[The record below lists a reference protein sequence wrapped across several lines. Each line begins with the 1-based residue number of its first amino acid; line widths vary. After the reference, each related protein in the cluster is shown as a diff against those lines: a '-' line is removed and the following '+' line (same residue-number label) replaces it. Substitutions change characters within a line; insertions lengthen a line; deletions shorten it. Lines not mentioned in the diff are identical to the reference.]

1 MFQQAG
7 TAQLNDYFRPLSERG
22 GSRVFFCRIAGYGE
36 TVAAFLR
43 RYYEAARR
51 SGVIIDGRIP
61 NPTPDNLSYFNEM
74 MGSGFQMDRDFL
86 SQRLKKWLPRMTD
99 GQRDAVVT
107 AMYATLDDM
116 RRAGK
121 NDNMLRNAYMKYMC
135 WLYYKFERIV
145 NVLGGET
152 LPKILY
158 AGDVSHYE
166 LQLLTVLSRAGADIV
181 LLECGGDQAYLTVDP
196 QSALSHLYQA
206 PGLGS
211 FPAGFG
217 VKQLQAELERE
228 VRRQRLYGTPP
239 SLSPCTNA
247 WVQKAELN
255 AALTAVQ
262 AEEIA
267 AVKRGNYA
275 SAEQLAAGL
284 AANIRYPANVELQR
298 LMTRAFI
305 DLVLEEGERCG
316 GSVSKLTSRAVYLL
330 CWLNRYQKDLF
341 PDWKAPEVAVFL
353 QFGRCASDTGA
364 LFLRLLARLPV
375 DVLLLLPNLNEGS
388 ALHTPD
394 LLEVHCPQSVS
405 LDRFPV
411 DQNQARVT
419 TAAYQAERDL
429 DRLMYQDTGLY
440 RNQQYAKASTVLL
453 QTMYEEI
460 PILWDQEMKYRP
472 SFSAAGDTVTL
483 PVICQKI
490 CGVKDGNASQYWL
503 DIKKLIT
510 PDTEVIRSVPWVQG
524 TDPNPV
530 KPYATQFLKN
540 GKLLRGKIKS
550 HSAYLYG
557 ILRAEMQE
565 HLLDKLQLLLD
576 QKLIRGTF
584 ENGTEYTVIATAL
597 NLPKDLLRKIQKFD
611 FTKKNPKL
619 IYINPTE
626 ERISLEDSI
635 LTAFLSLVGFDVLF
649 FVPTGYQCI
658 EQHFTRPFASETQI
672 GDYLYD
678 LRIPDFNTVQES
690 GLHSIRKLF
699 GRSI

>member
-181 LLECGGDQAYLTVDP
+181 LLETGGDQAYLTVDP
-196 QSALSHLYQA
+196 QSALSRLYQA
-206 PGLGS
+206 PGLGP

-217 VKQLQAELERE
+217 VKQLQADLERE

-262 AEEIA
+262 ARGNDPRFFCNLFLCQYGVEDNLTYTNDLFAFYQSLQGGGRRICVVNGDPAPPGPEEIA
-267 AVKRGNYA
+267 AVKGGILKPGRPAVLQAQGEAVAAVIRGIAQEKQAPFLHCADWPPSAVTLSARGARFTAGFPGLPAQEYEIRLPGAHQVDNAVTALAALSLLPEDLRVSPEAARAGLRDAVWPGRLEWRGNLLLDGAHNPQGVRALREYA
-275 SAEQLAAGL
+275 QDFLRDRRVAVLTGSMADKDVAAIAEGIAAI
-284 AANIRYPANVELQR
+284 ADAV
-298 LMTRAFI
+298 
-305 DLVLEEGERCG
+305 VC
-316 GSVSKLTSRAVYLL
+316 VSPEHMARAV
-330 CWLNRYQKDLF
+330 
-341 PDWKAPEVAVFL
+341 PAPEL
-353 QFGRCASDTGA
+353 C
-364 LFLRLLARLPV
+364 
-375 DVLLLLPNLNEGS
+375 
-388 ALHTPD
+388 
-394 LLEVHCPQSVS
+394 
-405 LDRFPV
+405 
-411 DQNQARVT
+411 
-419 TAAYQAERDL
+419 
-429 DRLMYQDTGLY
+429 GLY
-440 RNQQYAKASTVLL
+440 RGRTDKPVFAAEDTAQGLRQAQTLAGEAGVVL
-453 QTMYEEI
+453 
-460 PILWDQEMKYRP
+460 
-472 SFSAAGDTVTL
+472 V
-483 PVICQKI
+483 
-490 CGVKDGNASQYWL
+490 CGS
-503 DIKKLIT
+503 
-510 PDTEVIRSVPWVQG
+510 
-524 TDPNPV
+524 
-530 KPYATQFLKN
+530 
-540 GKLLRGKIKS
+540 
-550 HSAYLYG
+550 LY
-557 ILRAEMQE
+557 
-565 HLLDKLQLLLD
+565 
-576 QKLIRGTF
+576 
-584 ENGTEYTVIATAL
+584 
-597 NLPKDLLRKIQKFD
+597 
-611 FTKKNPKL
+611 
-619 IYINPTE
+619 
-626 ERISLEDSI
+626 
-635 LTAFLSLVGFDVLF
+635 LVGEVRRMLESPEWDSREV
-649 FVPTGYQCI
+649 
-658 EQHFTRPFASETQI
+658 ETECTFCSC
-672 GDYLYD
+672 
-678 LRIPDFNTVQES
+678 P
-690 GLHSIRKLF
+690 
-699 GRSI
+699 

>member
-206 PGLGS
+206 PGLGP

-255 AALTAVQ
+255 AALHAEATPEVRREQVAALRQALAGVVG
-262 AEEIA
+262 AEELLTDADALVEKSVWLIGGDGWAYDIGFGGLDHVLSLTENVNILVLDTQCYSNTGGQASKATPLGAVTKFGEHGKRKARKDLGVSMMMYGHVYVAQISLGAQLNQTVKAIQEAEAYPGPSLIIA
-267 AVKRGNYA
+267 YSPCEEHGYDLALSHDQMRQLTATGFWPLYRFDPRRADEGKIPLALDSRPPSDALAETLLNEQRFRRLNAQQPEV
-275 SAEQLAAGL
+275 AEQLWKDAAADLQKRYDFL
-284 AANIRYPANVELQR
+284 AQLAGKAEKSPS
-298 LMTRAFI
+298 
-305 DLVLEEGERCG
+305 EG
-316 GSVSKLTSRAVYLL
+316 
-330 CWLNRYQKDLF
+330 
-341 PDWKAPEVAVFL
+341 
-353 QFGRCASDTGA
+353 
-364 LFLRLLARLPV
+364 
-375 DVLLLLPNLNEGS
+375 
-388 ALHTPD
+388 
-394 LLEVHCPQSVS
+394 
-405 LDRFPV
+405 
-411 DQNQARVT
+411 
-419 TAAYQAERDL
+419 
-429 DRLMYQDTGLY
+429 
-440 RNQQYAKASTVLL
+440 
-453 QTMYEEI
+453 
-460 PILWDQEMKYRP
+460 
-472 SFSAAGDTVTL
+472 
-483 PVICQKI
+483 
-490 CGVKDGNASQYWL
+490 
-503 DIKKLIT
+503 
-510 PDTEVIRSVPWVQG
+510 
-524 TDPNPV
+524 
-530 KPYATQFLKN
+530 
-540 GKLLRGKIKS
+540 
-550 HSAYLYG
+550 
-557 ILRAEMQE
+557 
-565 HLLDKLQLLLD
+565 
-576 QKLIRGTF
+576 
-584 ENGTEYTVIATAL
+584 
-597 NLPKDLLRKIQKFD
+597 
-611 FTKKNPKL
+611 
-619 IYINPTE
+619 
-626 ERISLEDSI
+626 
-635 LTAFLSLVGFDVLF
+635 
-649 FVPTGYQCI
+649 
-658 EQHFTRPFASETQI
+658 
-672 GDYLYD
+672 
-678 LRIPDFNTVQES
+678 
-690 GLHSIRKLF
+690 
-699 GRSI
+699 

>member
-206 PGLGS
+206 PGLGP

-262 AEEIA
+262 A
-267 AVKRGNYA
+267 RGNDPRFFCNLFLCQYGVEDNLTYTNDLFA
-275 SAEQLAAGL
+275 FYQSLQGGGRRICVVNGDPAPGGDRRGQAGQLRLRRAAGGGSRRQHPVSGQCG
-284 AANIRYPANVELQR
+284 APAPDDPSFHRSGAGGGGAVRRQR
-298 LMTRAFI
+298 LQAHQPGGVPP
-305 DLVLEEGERCG
+305 VLAEPVSEGPLSGLEGAG
-316 GSVSKLTSRAVYLL
+316 GGGLSPVWQMRVGHRSPVPAAAGPPAGG
-330 CWLNRYQKDLF
+330 C
-341 PDWKAPEVAVFL
+341 PVA
-353 QFGRCASDTGA
+353 A
-364 LFLRLLARLPV
+364 
-375 DVLLLLPNLNEGS
+375 
-388 ALHTPD
+388 
-394 LLEVHCPQSVS
+394 PQS
-405 LDRFPV
+405 
-411 DQNQARVT
+411 
-419 TAAYQAERDL
+419 E
-429 DRLMYQDTGLY
+429 
-440 RNQQYAKASTVLL
+440 
-453 QTMYEEI
+453 
-460 PILWDQEMKYRP
+460 
-472 SFSAAGDTVTL
+472 
-483 PVICQKI
+483 
-490 CGVKDGNASQYWL
+490 
-503 DIKKLIT
+503 
-510 PDTEVIRSVPWVQG
+510 
-524 TDPNPV
+524 
-530 KPYATQFLKN
+530 
-540 GKLLRGKIKS
+540 
-550 HSAYLYG
+550 
-557 ILRAEMQE
+557 
-565 HLLDKLQLLLD
+565 
-576 QKLIRGTF
+576 
-584 ENGTEYTVIATAL
+584 
-597 NLPKDLLRKIQKFD
+597 
-611 FTKKNPKL
+611 
-619 IYINPTE
+619 
-626 ERISLEDSI
+626 
-635 LTAFLSLVGFDVLF
+635 
-649 FVPTGYQCI
+649 
-658 EQHFTRPFASETQI
+658 
-672 GDYLYD
+672 
-678 LRIPDFNTVQES
+678 
-690 GLHSIRKLF
+690 
-699 GRSI
+699 

>member
-1 MFQQAG
+1 
-7 TAQLNDYFRPLSERG
+7 
-22 GSRVFFCRIAGYGE
+22 
-36 TVAAFLR
+36 
-43 RYYEAARR
+43 
-51 SGVIIDGRIP
+51 
-61 NPTPDNLSYFNEM
+61 
-74 MGSGFQMDRDFL
+74 
-86 SQRLKKWLPRMTD
+86 
-99 GQRDAVVT
+99 
-107 AMYATLDDM
+107 MYATLDDM

-206 PGLGS
+206 PGLGP

-262 AEEIA
+262 ARGNDPRFFCNLFLCQYGVEDNLTYTNDLFAFYQSLQGGGRRICVVNGDPAPPGPEEIA

-394 LLEVHCPQSVS
+394 LLEVHCLQSVS

-472 SFSAAGDTVTL
+472 SFSAAGDTVT
-483 PVICQKI
+483 C
-490 CGVKDGNASQYWL
+490 
-503 DIKKLIT
+503 
-510 PDTEVIRSVPWVQG
+510 R
-524 TDPNPV
+524 
-530 KPYATQFLKN
+530 
-540 GKLLRGKIKS
+540 
-550 HSAYLYG
+550 
-557 ILRAEMQE
+557 
-565 HLLDKLQLLLD
+565 
-576 QKLIRGTF
+576 
-584 ENGTEYTVIATAL
+584 
-597 NLPKDLLRKIQKFD
+597 
-611 FTKKNPKL
+611 
-619 IYINPTE
+619 
-626 ERISLEDSI
+626 
-635 LTAFLSLVGFDVLF
+635 
-649 FVPTGYQCI
+649 
-658 EQHFTRPFASETQI
+658 
-672 GDYLYD
+672 
-678 LRIPDFNTVQES
+678 
-690 GLHSIRKLF
+690 
-699 GRSI
+699 

>member
-217 VKQLQAELERE
+217 VKQPQAELERAE
-228 VRRQRLYGTPP
+228 RQLNMALGRQKAVGDPAALAAEEE
-239 SLSPCTNA
+239 SLSRELERREGEYQAISAALEGLKAANA
-247 WVQKAELN
+247 QLQERFSPELN
-255 AALTAVQ
+255 RWAADYLSRLTGGRYR
-262 AEEIA
+262 ELSLDRELD
-267 AVKRGNYA
+267 A
-275 SAEQLAAGL
+275 SATEGSG
-284 AANIRYPANVELQR
+284 
-298 LMTRAFI
+298 
-305 DLVLEEGERCG
+305 VLPR
-316 GSVSKLTSRAVYLL
+316 R
-330 CWLNRYQKDLF
+330 
-341 PDWKAPEVAVFL
+341 
-353 QFGRCASDTGA
+353 A
-364 LFLRLLARLPV
+364 LFLSKGTVDQIYLAVRLAVYDLCLKERRAPLVLDDALAAFDDGRMALALDLLAQLAEDRQILLFTCQSREAACLSGRPEVTIQSLP
-375 DVLLLLPNLNEGS
+375 
-388 ALHTPD
+388 
-394 LLEVHCPQSVS
+394 
-405 LDRFPV
+405 
-411 DQNQARVT
+411 AR
-419 TAAYQAERDL
+419 A
-429 DRLMYQDTGLY
+429 
-440 RNQQYAKASTVLL
+440 
-453 QTMYEEI
+453 
-460 PILWDQEMKYRP
+460 
-472 SFSAAGDTVTL
+472 
-483 PVICQKI
+483 
-490 CGVKDGNASQYWL
+490 
-503 DIKKLIT
+503 
-510 PDTEVIRSVPWVQG
+510 
-524 TDPNPV
+524 
-530 KPYATQFLKN
+530 
-540 GKLLRGKIKS
+540 
-550 HSAYLYG
+550 
-557 ILRAEMQE
+557 
-565 HLLDKLQLLLD
+565 
-576 QKLIRGTF
+576 
-584 ENGTEYTVIATAL
+584 
-597 NLPKDLLRKIQKFD
+597 
-611 FTKKNPKL
+611 
-619 IYINPTE
+619 
-626 ERISLEDSI
+626 
-635 LTAFLSLVGFDVLF
+635 
-649 FVPTGYQCI
+649 
-658 EQHFTRPFASETQI
+658 
-672 GDYLYD
+672 
-678 LRIPDFNTVQES
+678 
-690 GLHSIRKLF
+690 
-699 GRSI
+699 

>member
-262 AEEIA
+262 ARGNDPRFFCNLFLCQYGVEDNLTYTNDLFAFYQSLQGGGRRICVVNGDPAPPGPEEIA

-353 QFGRCASDTGA
+353 QFGEADFYFGDGSVVYRGGGLRGLQCSPDYGSPGLRIFQRGFGFHYAYLIFAVVQYKQRVAFAYFLMLGEINLLDITRCTQVDGRDI
-364 LFLRLLARLPV
+364 LFYLRVIADLCLFIIKEEANNLYHS
-375 DVLLLLPNLNEGS
+375 PNYDCRS
-388 ALHTPD
+388 
-394 LLEVHCPQSVS
+394 Q
-405 LDRFPV
+405 
-411 DQNQARVT
+411 QAD
-419 TAAYQAERDL
+419 RDL
-429 DRLMYQDTGLY
+429 PTAQL
-440 RNQQYAKASTVLL
+440 A
-453 QTMYEEI
+453 
-460 PILWDQEMKYRP
+460 
-472 SFSAAGDTVTL
+472 
-483 PVICQKI
+483 
-490 CGVKDGNASQYWL
+490 
-503 DIKKLIT
+503 
-510 PDTEVIRSVPWVQG
+510 
-524 TDPNPV
+524 
-530 KPYATQFLKN
+530 QFL
-540 GKLLRGKIKS
+540 GFLLVCAR
-550 HSAYLYG
+550 
-557 ILRAEMQE
+557 R
-565 HLLDKLQLLLD
+565 
-576 QKLIRGTF
+576 
-584 ENGTEYTVIATAL
+584 VIF
-597 NLPKDLLRKIQKFD
+597 RCCFHMMI
-611 FTKKNPKL
+611 
-619 IYINPTE
+619 
-626 ERISLEDSI
+626 
-635 LTAFLSLVGFDVLF
+635 
-649 FVPTGYQCI
+649 
-658 EQHFTRPFASETQI
+658 
-672 GDYLYD
+672 
-678 LRIPDFNTVQES
+678 
-690 GLHSIRKLF
+690 
-699 GRSI
+699 

>member
-262 AEEIA
+262 ARGNDPRFFCNLFLCQYGVEDNLTYTNDLFAFYQSLQGGGRRICVVNGDPAPPGPEEIA

-316 GSVSKLTSRAVYLL
+316 GSVSKLTSRAVYRGHSSPSSISMSTMSAMEPPQPRISGVWSLRGL
-330 CWLNRYQKDLF
+330 
-341 PDWKAPEVAVFL
+341 WKVALASRARPMTLRQSGRLGVISNSTTWSSAPM
-353 QFGRCASDTGA
+353 T
-364 LFLRLLARLPV
+364 LAMSSPGCTPSSFRTKMPSV
-375 DVLLLLPNLNEGS
+375 MQWGNSFCS
-388 ALHTPD
+388 AWR
-394 LLEVHCPQSVS
+394 S
-405 LDRFPV
+405 
-411 DQNQARVT
+411 ARV
-419 TAAYQAERDL
+419 Q
-429 DRLMYQDTGLY
+429 M
-440 RNQQYAKASTVLL
+440 
-453 QTMYEEI
+453 
-460 PILWDQEMKYRP
+460 
-472 SFSAAGDTVTL
+472 
-483 PVICQKI
+483 
-490 CGVKDGNASQYWL
+490 
-503 DIKKLIT
+503 
-510 PDTEVIRSVPWVQG
+510 VP
-524 TDPNPV
+524 
-530 KPYATQFLKN
+530 
-540 GKLLRGKIKS
+540 
-550 HSAYLYG
+550 
-557 ILRAEMQE
+557 
-565 HLLDKLQLLLD
+565 
-576 QKLIRGTF
+576 
-584 ENGTEYTVIATAL
+584 
-597 NLPKDLLRKIQKFD
+597 
-611 FTKKNPKL
+611 
-619 IYINPTE
+619 
-626 ERISLEDSI
+626 
-635 LTAFLSLVGFDVLF
+635 SLVL
-649 FVPTGYQCI
+649 
-658 EQHFTRPFASETQI
+658 
-672 GDYLYD
+672 
-678 LRIPDFNTVQES
+678 
-690 GLHSIRKLF
+690 
-699 GRSI
+699 

>member
-206 PGLGS
+206 PGLGP

-262 AEEIA
+262 A
-267 AVKRGNYA
+267 RGNDPRFFCNLFLCQY
-275 SAEQLAAGL
+275 G
-284 AANIRYPANVELQR
+284 VE
-298 LMTRAFI
+298 
-305 DLVLEEGERCG
+305 DN
-316 GSVSKLTSRAVYLL
+316 LTYT
-330 CWLNRYQKDLF
+330 NDLF
-341 PDWKAPEVAVFL
+341 AFYQSL
-353 QFGRCASDTGA
+353 QGGGR
-364 LFLRLLARLPV
+364 P
-375 DVLLLLPNLNEGS
+375 
-388 ALHTPD
+388 
-394 LLEVHCPQSVS
+394 
-405 LDRFPV
+405 
-411 DQNQARVT
+411 
-419 TAAYQAERDL
+419 
-429 DRLMYQDTGLY
+429 
-440 RNQQYAKASTVLL
+440 
-453 QTMYEEI
+453 
-460 PILWDQEMKYRP
+460 
-472 SFSAAGDTVTL
+472 GD
-483 PVICQKI
+483 
-490 CGVKDGNASQYWL
+490 A
-503 DIKKLIT
+503 
-510 PDTEVIRSVPWVQG
+510 
-524 TDPNPV
+524 
-530 KPYATQFLKN
+530 
-540 GKLLRGKIKS
+540 
-550 HSAYLYG
+550 
-557 ILRAEMQE
+557 
-565 HLLDKLQLLLD
+565 
-576 QKLIRGTF
+576 
-584 ENGTEYTVIATAL
+584 
-597 NLPKDLLRKIQKFD
+597 
-611 FTKKNPKL
+611 
-619 IYINPTE
+619 
-626 ERISLEDSI
+626 
-635 LTAFLSLVGFDVLF
+635 
-649 FVPTGYQCI
+649 GYQCVALAGGDPENGRPHAVYDNG
-658 EQHFTRPFASETQI
+658 EQGRAEGDQRVLGAVSEVHHIADGGGHGGVELRHDEDAEEVEDGRHDDGGAYAHASCGHAGGDGVGRI
-672 GDYLYD
+672 GPPVYEDH
-678 LRIPDFNTVQES
+678 PQGEQ
-690 GLHSIRKLF
+690 
-699 GRSI
+699 GRYKKRRVFQKFSQKTSK

>member
-206 PGLGS
+206 PGLGP

-262 AEEIA
+262 ARGNDPRFFCNLFLCQYGVEDNLTYTNDLFAFYQSLQGGGRRICVVNGDPAPPGPEEIA

-316 GSVSKLTSRAVYLL
+316 GSVSKLTSRAVTS
-330 CWLNRYQKDLF
+330 
-341 PDWKAPEVAVFL
+341 
-353 QFGRCASDTGA
+353 CAG
-364 LFLRLLARLPV
+364 
-375 DVLLLLPNLNEGS
+375 
-388 ALHTPD
+388 
-394 LLEVHCPQSVS
+394 
-405 LDRFPV
+405 
-411 DQNQARVT
+411 
-419 TAAYQAERDL
+419 
-429 DRLMYQDTGLY
+429 
-440 RNQQYAKASTVLL
+440 
-453 QTMYEEI
+453 
-460 PILWDQEMKYRP
+460 
-472 SFSAAGDTVTL
+472 
-483 PVICQKI
+483 
-490 CGVKDGNASQYWL
+490 
-503 DIKKLIT
+503 
-510 PDTEVIRSVPWVQG
+510 
-524 TDPNPV
+524 
-530 KPYATQFLKN
+530 
-540 GKLLRGKIKS
+540 
-550 HSAYLYG
+550 
-557 ILRAEMQE
+557 
-565 HLLDKLQLLLD
+565 
-576 QKLIRGTF
+576 
-584 ENGTEYTVIATAL
+584 
-597 NLPKDLLRKIQKFD
+597 
-611 FTKKNPKL
+611 
-619 IYINPTE
+619 
-626 ERISLEDSI
+626 
-635 LTAFLSLVGFDVLF
+635 
-649 FVPTGYQCI
+649 
-658 EQHFTRPFASETQI
+658 
-672 GDYLYD
+672 
-678 LRIPDFNTVQES
+678 
-690 GLHSIRKLF
+690 
-699 GRSI
+699 

>member
-262 AEEIA
+262 ARGNDPRFFCNLFLCQYGVEDNLTYTNDLFAFYQSLQGGGRRICVVNGDPPPPTPEEIA
-267 AVKRGNYA
+267 AIDLATEPPDSLQRETAEGLALEGVVGTEAPEDALVERIALQGHGSLLPARG
-275 SAEQLAAGL
+275 LGMLTGL
-284 AANIRYPANVELQR
+284 AAIP
-298 LMTRAFI
+298 
-305 DLVLEEGERCG
+305 
-316 GSVSKLTSRAVYLL
+316 
-330 CWLNRYQKDLF
+330 
-341 PDWKAPEVAVFL
+341 
-353 QFGRCASDTGA
+353 A
-364 LFLRLLARLPV
+364 LFYTYQGILGRGIMWV
-375 DVLLLLPNLNEGS
+375 DVLIFQLAVLLAFWVS
-388 ALHTPD
+388 W
-394 LLEVHCPQSVS
+394 SV
-405 LDRFPV
+405 
-411 DQNQARVT
+411 QARRV
-419 TAAYQAERDL
+419 L
-429 DRLMYQDTGLY
+429 DGPVWQ
-440 RNQQYAKASTVLL
+440 
-453 QTMYEEI
+453 
-460 PILWDQEMKYRP
+460 IL
-472 SFSAAGDTVTL
+472 GGVTL
-483 PVICQKI
+483 LAVWGLAIWWTYAPPRLPLFVDPT
-490 CGVKDGNASQYWL
+490 DGSRG
-503 DIKKLIT
+503 I
-510 PDTEVIRSVPWVQG
+510 P
-524 TDPNPV
+524 
-530 KPYATQFLKN
+530 
-540 GKLLRGKIKS
+540 LR
-550 HSAYLYG
+550 
-557 ILRAEMQE
+557 
-565 HLLDKLQLLLD
+565 
-576 QKLIRGTF
+576 
-584 ENGTEYTVIATAL
+584 
-597 NLPKDLLRKIQKFD
+597 
-611 FTKKNPKL
+611 
-619 IYINPTE
+619 
-626 ERISLEDSI
+626 
-635 LTAFLSLVGFDVLF
+635 
-649 FVPTGYQCI
+649 
-658 EQHFTRPFASETQI
+658 
-672 GDYLYD
+672 
-678 LRIPDFNTVQES
+678 
-690 GLHSIRKLF
+690 
-699 GRSI
+699 

>member
-262 AEEIA
+262 ARGNDPRFFCNLFLCQYGVEDNLTYTNDLFAFYQSLQGGGRRICVVNGDPAPPGPEEIA

-510 PDTEVIRSVPWVQG
+510 PDTEVVRSVPWVQG

-550 HSAYLYG
+550 HSA
-557 ILRAEMQE
+557 
-565 HLLDKLQLLLD
+565 
-576 QKLIRGTF
+576 
-584 ENGTEYTVIATAL
+584 
-597 NLPKDLLRKIQKFD
+597 
-611 FTKKNPKL
+611 
-619 IYINPTE
+619 
-626 ERISLEDSI
+626 
-635 LTAFLSLVGFDVLF
+635 
-649 FVPTGYQCI
+649 
-658 EQHFTRPFASETQI
+658 
-672 GDYLYD
+672 
-678 LRIPDFNTVQES
+678 
-690 GLHSIRKLF
+690 
-699 GRSI
+699 